1 MCHQIQQPWWTVEK
15 DNSQHDWR
23 IILRWQEFTAENRVN
38 LIRAIGL
45 AVFYSIQ
52 LINFNFFEIDQ
63 ADLDAST
70 TFHQNTTLLCAA
82 WFAIVLAI
90 AYCLTVRWFP
100 NWFKYAT
107 TTIDLVM
114 LTAIASIGSASASPL
129 VYVYFM
135 ILVMAA
141 LRFDLWL
148 IRITT
153 GLAALCY
160 VALLAISSPDWL
172 GEADLAVEKTVPRIT
187 QMIVLASLILAGV
200 TLGQIARRAR
210 AIADE
215 FHKRCQDKVQTK
227 RKESGDE

>member
-1 MCHQIQQPWWTVEK
+1 MCHQILQLWWNVEK

-45 AVFYSIQ
+45 AVFYSVQ
-52 LINFNFFEIDQ
+52 LINFNFFVIDQ
-63 ADLDAST
+63 TELDAST
-70 TFHQNTTLLCAA
+70 TFHQNTTLLCGA

-100 NWFKYAT
+100 TWFKYVT

-114 LTAIASIGSASASPL
+114 LTAIASIGSSSASPL
-129 VYVYFM
+129 VYVYFL

-148 IRITT
+148 IRIST
-153 GLAALCY
+153 GLAVLCY
-160 VALLAISSPDWL
+160 LALLAISSPDWM
-172 GEADLAVEKTVPRIT
+172 GNPEFAEERTVPRIT
-187 QMIVLASLILAGV
+187 QLIVVAALILAGV

-210 AIADE
+210 AIAEE
-215 FHKRCQDKVQTK
+215 FHKRCQDSDQPE
-227 RKESGDE
+227 RKESADV